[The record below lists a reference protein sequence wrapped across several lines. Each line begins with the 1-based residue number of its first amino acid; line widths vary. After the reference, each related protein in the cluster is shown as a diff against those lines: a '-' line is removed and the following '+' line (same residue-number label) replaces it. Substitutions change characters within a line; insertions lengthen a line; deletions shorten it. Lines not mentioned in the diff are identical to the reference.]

1 MDNPDQAFYGAASSS
16 PEETL
21 GEDAD
26 PVKALRSNNLEQQGL
41 TQDQTIVGGQDVRA
55 KLRDLQVERQRIDGE
70 IASLK
75 SALRIIGDDAH

>member
-26 PVKALRSNNLEQQGL
+26 PVKALRTNNPESQGL
-41 TQDQTIVGGQDVRA
+41 ARDKTIVGGQDVRA
-55 KLRDLQVERQRIDGE
+55 KLRDLQVKRQRIDGE
-70 IASLK
+70 IASLE
-75 SALRIIGDDAH
+75 SALRIIVDDAH